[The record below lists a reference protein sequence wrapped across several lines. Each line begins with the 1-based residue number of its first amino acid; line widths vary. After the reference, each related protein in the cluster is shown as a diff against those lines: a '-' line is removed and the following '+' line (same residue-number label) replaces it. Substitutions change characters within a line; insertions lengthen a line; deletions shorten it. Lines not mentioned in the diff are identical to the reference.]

1 MADPAARS
9 TVPEQPGRKFWPWP
23 GVIFLLL
30 GGQMVVI
37 TMAVV
42 LSTRD
47 PSFAIEPD
55 YYQKSLH
62 WDEQAAQ
69 IRANRALGWHVS
81 LDIAPQDTPAGRR
94 PVTVIVTDTAGRPL
108 DGAGVES
115 ILFHHAGG
123 QDRMQAS
130 FQPEGAGRYSAK
142 LLLRKAGIWEF
153 RLTIRRGTDVFT
165 TIEQREVAG
174 RPGGGS

>member
-1 MADPAARS
+1 MADPAAPPRP
-9 TVPEQPGRKFWPWP
+9 PEPARTFWPWP

-37 TMAVV
+37 TLAVV
-42 LSTRD
+42 LATRD

-62 WDEQAAQ
+62 WDERAAQ

-81 LDIAPQDTPAGRR
+81 LEVASQDTPAGRR
-94 PVTVIVTDTAGRPL
+94 PVTAIVTDAAGRPL
-108 DGAGVES
+108 DGAGVEC
-115 ILFHHAGG
+115 IVFHHARG
-123 QDRMQAS
+123 QDRMQAP
-130 FQPEGAGRYSAK
+130 FRPEGAGRYSAD

-153 RLTIRRGTDVFT
+153 RLAIRRGTDLFT
-165 TIEQREVAG
+165 TIEQQEIAG